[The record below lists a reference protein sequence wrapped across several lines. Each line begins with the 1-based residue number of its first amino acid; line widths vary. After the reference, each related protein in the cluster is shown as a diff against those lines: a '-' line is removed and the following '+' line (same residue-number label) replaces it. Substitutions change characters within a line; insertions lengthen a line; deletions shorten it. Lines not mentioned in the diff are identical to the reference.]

1 MSTSLFNPIL
11 AIDAS
16 TIIFFIFAV
25 ISFFS
30 WIGKQIKTANE
41 KAGQQRGRR
50 ERIGMGDKPRQQ
62 PLQNEIDAFLQDVLG
77 QDPQAGAEQERRRQE
92 QERQRRQQ
100 AAAER
105 ERERARAQQRQKG
118 QKKQKTSNLKKQQQR
133 SSQQP
138 VALGAGL
145 QSHVQTYMTPHL
157 DHLTTNVEQHVQPH
171 VNLEDQAE
179 MTSGQTSFAA
189 QELFALLQS
198 PQGMHQVILLNEIIS
213 RPKSQR

>member
-1 MSTSLFNPIL
+1 MHTSPFNPIL
-11 AIDAS
+11 AVDPG

-41 KAGQQRGRR
+41 KAGQQRARGA
-50 ERIGMGDKPRQQ
+50 RIGAGGNPRQQ

-118 QKKQKTSNLKKQQQR
+118 QRKQKNPNQKKQQQL

-138 VALGAGL
+138 AALGSEL
-145 QSHVQTYMTPHL
+145 QSHVQTYMTPQL
-157 DHLTTNVEQHVQPH
+157 DHLATNVDQHVQSHLGVANQSDTAPG
-171 VNLEDQAE
+171 QAP
-179 MTSGQTSFAA
+179 TIA
-189 QELFALLQS
+189 QDLFAMLQS
-198 PQGMHQVILLNEIIS
+198 PQGMRQVILLNEIIS
-213 RPKSQR
+213 KPKSQR